1 MSNITNTTHAS
12 LVVIC
17 KTMIFCSMT
26 LVQAIL
32 HGKRNSDKVST
43 DLILSLKRYS
53 DGL

>member
-1 MSNITNTTHAS
+1 MSDWSVRAS

-32 HGKRNSDKVST
+32 HGKRDSDKVST
-43 DLILSLKRYS
+43 DLLLSLKRYS
-53 DGL
+53 DDL